1 MCGIAGY
8 LGAEYPGLGSS
19 MAALLR
25 HRGPDEHGEA
35 LLATRDGRVCS
46 LAHQRLSIIDIP
58 GGRQPQTSED
68 GSVHLIFNGEIYN
81 FQQLRC
87 ELEERG
93 HRFATRSDTEV
104 IVHLYEEHGEDC
116 VKHLR
121 GMFAFA
127 LWDARRE
134 RLLLA
139 RDRLG
144 VKPLYYALPDS
155 GGVDLAFASELK
167 SLMRVPGVDRE
178 LDLESLAAYLAYLYI
193 PHPR

>member
-1 MCGIAGY
+1 
-8 LGAEYPGLGSS
+8 
-19 MAALLR
+19 
-25 HRGPDEHGEA
+25 
-35 LLATRDGRVCS
+35 
-46 LAHQRLSIIDIP
+46 
-58 GGRQPQTSED
+58 
-68 GSVHLIFNGEIYN
+68 
-81 FQQLRC
+81 
-87 ELEERG
+87 EERG

-144 VKPLYYALPDS
+144 VKPLYYALPE
-155 GGVDLAFASELK
+155 GGAIQLAFASELK
-167 SLMRVPGVDRE
+167 ALLEVPGVSHE
-178 LDLESLAAYLAYLYI
+178 LDLESLPAYLAYLYI
-193 PHPR
+193 PHPRTAVRGARRLPPAHVLVAENGNVDVRRYWSLEDATAEDADPDRLWELLAESVEMRLVADVPVGSFL